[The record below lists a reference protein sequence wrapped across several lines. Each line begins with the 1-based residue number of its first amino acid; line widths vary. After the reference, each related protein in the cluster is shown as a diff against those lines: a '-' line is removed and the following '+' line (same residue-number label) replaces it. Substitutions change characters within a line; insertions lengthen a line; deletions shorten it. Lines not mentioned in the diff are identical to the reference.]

1 MCRLIILTLN
11 KTQNVFIDVVYLITQ
26 QKQQE
31 KKKIEEKVFRVYE
44 RTLFLA
50 SICFLSVIFV
60 PRNCLNLSCQNI
72 ECLYEKLQISIKIKL
87 I

>member
-11 KTQNVFIDVVYLITQ
+11 KIQNIFIDVVYLTTQ
-26 QKQQE
+26 QKQQKE
-31 KKKIEEKVFRVYE
+31 KRREGESSVRKNIV
-44 RTLFLA
+44 LA
-50 SICFLSVIFV
+50 SICFLSVTFV
-60 PRNCLNLSCQNI
+60 PRNCLNLSCQNT